1 MIAVL
6 RADPLALGAMKDAV
20 RDEIVYAVL
29 RRHGLVK
36 PSLQERVEA
45 ALDGVRPMLATHGGD
60 VQLVRV
66 VPPAA
71 IEVRFTGACE
81 SCPASVTT
89 FTLGVQKALADA
101 CPEIT
106 EVRQVKGL
114 TNAATSGG
122 VRYLSPFADDAASD
136 WVRAGTVDEIPA
148 DGVRFAAIDGEPV
161 LLSRTSGGVACL
173 QNECAHLGL
182 PLDGGLVAN
191 GRIVCPH
198 HGFAYDLETGACA
211 TAPGMG
217 LRAHAVRVTEGDV
230 YVRRPS
236 TALRPAQDDK

>member
-66 VPPAA
+66 LPPTA

-114 TNAATSGG
+114 TAAAPSGG
-122 VRYLSPFADDAASD
+122 VRYVSPFAYDDSSG
-136 WVRAGTVDEIPA
+136 WVRAMTLAEIPE
-148 DGVRFAAIDGEPV
+148 DGVHFATIDGEPL
-161 LLSRTSGGVACL
+161 LLSRTNGGVACL
-173 QNECAHLGL
+173 QNACAHLGL
-182 PLDGGLVAN
+182 PLDGGVVAN
-191 GRIVCPH
+191 GTIVCPH

-211 TAPGMG
+211 TAPGVG
-217 LRAHAVRVTEGDV
+217 LRAYDVRVRGSDI
-230 YVRRPS
+230 YVRRSP
-236 TALRPAQDDK
+236 ALRQAQGDK